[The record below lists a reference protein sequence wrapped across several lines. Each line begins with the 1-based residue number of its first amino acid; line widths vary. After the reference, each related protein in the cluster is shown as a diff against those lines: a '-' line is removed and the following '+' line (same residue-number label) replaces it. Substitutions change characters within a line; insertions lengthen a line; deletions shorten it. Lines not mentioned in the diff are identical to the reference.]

1 MSGLSLRAGLGAGAS
16 ASTGSHG
23 LSPVPSGA
31 SSTGP
36 STAAAAA
43 YGPVTGGNANPATAA
58 IGACSA
64 GVLAALLLAFLW
76 WSLPR

>member
-1 MSGLSLRAGLGAGAS
+1 MSGLNLRAGLGAGAS
-16 ASTGSHG
+16 ASSGSRG
-23 LSPVPSGA
+23 LSPVPAGA

-43 YGPVTGGNANPATAA
+43 YGPVTGGDGNPSTAA

-64 GVLAALLLAFLW
+64 GVLAALLLAYLW